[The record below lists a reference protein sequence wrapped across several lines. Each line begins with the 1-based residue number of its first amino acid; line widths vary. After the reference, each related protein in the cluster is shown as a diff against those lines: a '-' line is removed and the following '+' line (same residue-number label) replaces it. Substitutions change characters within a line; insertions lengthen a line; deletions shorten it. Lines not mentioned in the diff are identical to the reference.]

1 MITLRVPLCA
11 SVSLC
16 VPLRASLAVTSP
28 SPRSQ
33 LLEGHM
39 PTVSYLRLD
48 GKVAA
53 PDRFALAERF
63 NADASIDLM
72 LLTTSVGG
80 LGLTLTGAD
89 VVIFLDH
96 DWNPMKDLQVR
107 RMPLIKFQLHVPL
120 SASECL

>member
-1 MITLRVPLCA
+1 
-11 SVSLC
+11 
-16 VPLRASLAVTSP
+16 
-28 SPRSQ
+28 
-33 LLEGHM
+33 M

-53 PDRFALAERF
+53 PDRFELAERF
-63 NADASIDLM
+63 NSDASIDLM

-107 RMPLIKFQLHVPL
+107 RCPLRSPL
-120 SASECL
+120 ACASECL

>member
-1 MITLRVPLCA
+1 
-11 SVSLC
+11 
-16 VPLRASLAVTSP
+16 
-28 SPRSQ
+28 
-33 LLEGHM
+33 M

-96 DWNPMKDLQVR
+96 DWNPMKDLKVR
-107 RMPLIKFQLHVPL
+107 RMPPLQFQFHVPL

>member
-1 MITLRVPLCA
+1 
-11 SVSLC
+11 
-16 VPLRASLAVTSP
+16 
-28 SPRSQ
+28 
-33 LLEGHM
+33 M

-120 SASECL
+120 SAFECL

>member
-1 MITLRVPLCA
+1 
-11 SVSLC
+11 
-16 VPLRASLAVTSP
+16 
-28 SPRSQ
+28 
-33 LLEGHM
+33 M

>member
-1 MITLRVPLCA
+1 
-11 SVSLC
+11 
-16 VPLRASLAVTSP
+16 
-28 SPRSQ
+28 
-33 LLEGHM
+33 M

-107 RMPLIKFQLHVPL
+107 RRPPLQFQFHVPL

>member
-1 MITLRVPLCA
+1 
-11 SVSLC
+11 
-16 VPLRASLAVTSP
+16 
-28 SPRSQ
+28 
-33 LLEGHM
+33 M
-39 PTVSYLRLD
+39 PAVSYLRLD

-63 NADASIDLM
+63 NSDASIDLM

-107 RMPLIKFQLHVPL
+107 RCPLQSPL
-120 SASECL
+120 ACASECL